1 MIVSTF
7 ELLPVDIIFEV
18 FDYLPPVDILQSF
31 LSLNK
36 RFSRIIMNEYLW
48 HIHIGNSTMSLSM
61 FNDLCQNA
69 LKVVGSRL
77 VSLRVTLTNA
87 IGGWSLVSSSLKYH
101 QTTLLQRLHLI
112 DIEPHEFNN
121 LLRSPVIKQLH
132 TLLVDVTQHNP
143 FNRLE
148 VEGVYLTKVCS
159 QLSLLTNCRLS
170 FNVYHKNRFL
180 LDKYSEIPKIILP
193 NLLNTTHLRTL
204 SLGINTTRF
213 LKRLISCIPFIEN
226 LSIGVEDV
234 KMTENDTFDMNS
246 LPAAVDASL
255 LLYLSR
261 LHIYCENSISFRRI
275 IALLSSVFGQL
286 SHLSLKIVAFLIIPT
301 PLVVS
306 GDIIQQ
312 LCIDRLKPL
321 ATYNLNIEL
330 DVKDDLKH
338 KIIYNSFLDAPFTNR
353 QRPRVFIQE
362 RGNFDLGDNYYCFT
376 VFTSPCTDRI
386 LPTYFFSR
394 ALQQSCQMP
403 INGALLFPRA
413 SALLLTGHREETCV
427 SELGNFRSSISSLV
441 PWSLL
446 RKTSIDEGDVVTAA
460 ELESILRMAYNVH
473 TLEVLEDSGFFAHA
487 ILHNID
493 NLGTLVNQQ
502 VQTLILNDRTLT
514 FKNTE
519 EFCILVSNQLPNL
532 KNISFNINDS
542 YDGWSWRPSRIVDGE
557 NKSTKLVLNV
567 IYSLVD
573 HLQQLVSLHMNL
585 VNFGRYDTPCF
596 PHVIRQQLRQNPL
609 NRLYRLRCSAES
621 IQVWL

>member
-1 MIVSTF
+1 
-7 ELLPVDIIFEV
+7 
-18 FDYLPPVDILQSF
+18 
-31 LSLNK
+31 
-36 RFSRIIMNEYLW
+36 
-48 HIHIGNSTMSLSM
+48 
-61 FNDLCQNA
+61 
-69 LKVVGSRL
+69 
-77 VSLRVTLTNA
+77 
-87 IGGWSLVSSSLKYH
+87 
-101 QTTLLQRLHLI
+101 
-112 DIEPHEFNN
+112 
-121 LLRSPVIKQLH
+121 
-132 TLLVDVTQHNP
+132 
-143 FNRLE
+143 
-148 VEGVYLTKVCS
+148 
-159 QLSLLTNCRLS
+159 
-170 FNVYHKNRFL
+170 
-180 LDKYSEIPKIILP
+180 
-193 NLLNTTHLRTL
+193 
-204 SLGINTTRF
+204 
-213 LKRLISCIPFIEN
+213 
-226 LSIGVEDV
+226 
-234 KMTENDTFDMNS
+234 
-246 LPAAVDASL
+246 
-255 LLYLSR
+255 
-261 LHIYCENSISFRRI
+261 
-275 IALLSSVFGQL
+275 
-286 SHLSLKIVAFLIIPT
+286 
-301 PLVVS
+301 
-306 GDIIQQ
+306 
-312 LCIDRLKPL
+312 
-321 ATYNLNIEL
+321 
-330 DVKDDLKH
+330 
-338 KIIYNSFLDAPFTNR
+338 
-353 QRPRVFIQE
+353 
-362 RGNFDLGDNYYCFT
+362 
-376 VFTSPCTDRI
+376 
-386 LPTYFFSR
+386 
-394 ALQQSCQMP
+394 SCQMP

>member
-112 DIEPHEFNN
+112 DIEPHEFDN

-353 QRPRVFIQE
+353 QRPRYSLHHVQTEYFQH
-362 RGNFDLGDNYYCFT
+362 
-376 VFTSPCTDRI
+376 
-386 LPTYFFSR
+386 FFSR